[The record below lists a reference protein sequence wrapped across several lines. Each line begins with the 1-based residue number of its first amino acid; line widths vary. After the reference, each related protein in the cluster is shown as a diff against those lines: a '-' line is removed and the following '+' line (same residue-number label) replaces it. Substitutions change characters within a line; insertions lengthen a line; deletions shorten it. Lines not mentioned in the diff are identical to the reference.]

1 VSGVSEP
8 DEDRVVFME
17 DVVGGEQDQAA
28 GGLGVEKHEAGRDPS
43 TDRSGGLVQE
53 SAEEFQAPVLGR
65 ATAFDLVQS
74 RQHEVLWGAARV
86 DGPVEEGAEGALLV
100 LVMAGVPVVDV
111 GLGEVG
117 ESALVVDE
125 SGQELVGAGELLEC
139 VVAGAVGQGPAGG
152 ASTESGELVPGGE
165 VLKDLTVRFALQ
177 FGEAA
182 VQPAFEPQKPAVPFG
197 EQPAGHEEIAQ
208 VSGSAP
214 FGVLVECLVGER
226 QCAVGEV
233 GRHGLDLR
241 SAKPDQS

>member
-139 VVAGAVGQGPAGG
+139 VVAGAVGQGP
-152 ASTESGELVPGGE
+152 
-165 VLKDLTVRFALQ
+165 R
-177 FGEAA
+177 AA
-182 VQPAFEPQKPAVPFG
+182 RARSLG
-197 EQPAGHEEIAQ
+197 SWCQ
-208 VSGSAP
+208 VAKCSRSWRCGSPSSSARRRCSQLSNRRSLPSRSGSSPQAM
-214 FGVLVECLVGER
+214 R
-226 QCAVGEV
+226 
-233 GRHGLDLR
+233 R
-241 SAKPDQS
+241 SRR